1 MKSSKTK
8 GSDMKTMLLAA
19 LLAFAGMAQAAKVS
33 SVSVKMS
40 DGSDVNTGDVAA
52 RCQVK
57 VGDEYDPLQC
67 SRDVRALRDAGEY
80 DNITVEAT
88 HGTAGIDVTYVI
100 TPKLRFQ
107 GPLNVIGNDYW
118 SVSKITRLTELKDGY
133 AYGEADFEAAVG
145 RVRREYQKKFFPDVK
160 VVYRLEPIADAP
172 GSVRVTM
179 DIEEG
184 KQKKIHAFVFRG
196 QKTTFEKYSWWD
208 PEGWLKDDA
217 YPLRATFDDYPWWN
231 PLGWFSDTPATDQDF
246 AEARDKVVAYYRDR
260 GFLDVK
266 VSLPEEELLP
276 NGEVDRVFTIEEGV
290 RYKVGRMS
298 VVGTKQYPADAVLAA
313 NKALATGDI
322 AGAAAMAEAARQMEI
337 FCGSGEKALA
347 DTHVTVRQLP
357 SSANPEVIDLE
368 FAVEEGVPVTI
379 NRILVRGNDYT
390 KDKVLRRE
398 ITLSPGDPM
407 LADRAEQGRRRIE
420 NLRYFD
426 RVRYYLETVEGGEA
440 KDGKPEKRDLVYE
453 VSEKNTGNFM
463 IGIGASSVDSVYGTV
478 ELSESN
484 FDLFNPWRFRGA
496 GQKGR
501 ITIMAG
507 PRIQTYEASVTE
519 PYLFDRLL
527 EFTTTIYRRQ
537 RWYDDYDLIRSG
549 LSGEIAY
556 PVKFW
561 PTGRTNGRLGFRLA
575 AEYIEF
581 DDVTKSRW
589 FNPDDPDNENWRA
602 FKEEEDKYGD
612 SWEIPLRMF
621 WEDDTRDHH
630 LFAKK
635 GHRTSIYGDVVGG
648 DNEYWRLGFNFRQYL
663 TVWKKYSHVF
673 VFGLR
678 GETVDTFSGHLP
690 IYDRLFL
697 GGPRSIRGVDYREIA
712 PRIWKKAG
720 KHGRYAPW
728 GGQTSW
734 CANMEYDIPLFK
746 YVRWAFISDLG
757 SVGEDEFDLDTDY
770 FCWTVGVGLRLD
782 IESFPV
788 RLDFATPVVDP
799 DDGVDKKV
807 FSFTIGYDF

>member
-1 MKSSKTK
+1 MKKVLLTV
-8 GSDMKTMLLAA
+8 LLAWA
-19 LLAFAGMAQAAKVS
+19 GVGLAARVS
-33 SVSVKMS
+33 SVTVEMS
-40 DGSDVNTGDVAA
+40 DGSDVNTGDVIA

-57 VGDEYDPLQC
+57 VGDEYDPAQC
-67 SRDVRALRDAGEY
+67 ARDVRALRDAGEY
-80 DNITVEAT
+80 DDITVKAD
-88 HGTAGIDVTYVI
+88 HGAKGIDITYVI
-100 TPKLRFQ
+100 VRKLRFQ
-107 GPLNVIGNDYW
+107 GPLNVTGNDYW
-118 SVSKITRLTELKDGY
+118 SVSKIAKLSELKDGY
-133 AYGEADFEAAVG
+133 AYGEADFEAAAG

-160 VVYRLEPIADAP
+160 VSYRLEPIPESSGA
-172 GSVRVTM
+172 VKVTL
-179 DIEEG
+179 DVTEG
-184 KQKKIHAFVFRG
+184 ERRKIHKFAFKGNEAV
-196 QKTTFEKYSWWD
+196 KASE
-208 PEGWLKDDA
+208 
-217 YPLRATFDDYPWWN
+217 LRATFDQYPWWN

-246 AEARDKVVAYYRDR
+246 AEARDKVVAYYRDH
-260 GFLDVK
+260 GYLDAT
-266 VSLPEEELLP
+266 VSLPVEEVRP
-276 NGEVDRVFTIEEGV
+276 DGKIDRVFTVAEGV
-290 RYKVGRMS
+290 QYKVGKMS
-298 VVGTKQYPADAVLAA
+298 VTGTKQYPADAVLAS
-313 NKALATGDI
+313 NKAIATGDV
-322 AGAAAMAEAARQMEI
+322 AGASVMAEAARQMEI
-337 FCGSGEKALA
+337 FCGSGEKPLT
-347 DTHVTVRQLP
+347 DTRVTVRQLP
-357 SSANPEVIDLE
+357 SGANPEVIDLE
-368 FAVEEGVPVTI
+368 FAVEEGVPVAI

-407 LADRAEQGRRRIE
+407 LADKAEQSKRRLE

-440 KDGKPEKRDLVYE
+440 KDGKPEVRDLVYE

-463 IGIGASSVDSVYGTV
+463 VGIGASSVDSVYGTI

-501 ITIMAG
+501 VLLQAG

-527 EFTTTIYRRQ
+527 ELTVTGYRRQ
-537 RWYDDYDLIRSG
+537 RWFDDYDIIRSG
-549 LSGEIAY
+549 FSGELSY

-561 PTGRTNGRLGFRLA
+561 PTARTTGRLGFRLA

-581 DDVTKSRW
+581 DDVSKSRW
-589 FNPDDPDNENWRA
+589 YNPKTGNEEWRA

-612 SWEIPLRMF
+612 NWEVPLRMF
-621 WEDDTRDHH
+621 WEDDTRDSF

-635 GHRTSIYGDVVGG
+635 GHRASIYGDLVGG

-673 VFGLR
+673 SFGLR

-712 PRIWKKAG
+712 PRIWKREG
-720 KHGRYAPW
+720 KRGKYAPW

-734 CANMEYDIPLFK
+734 CANMEYAVPVVKF
-746 YVRWAFISDLG
+746 VRFAFISDLG
-757 SVGEDEFDLDTDY
+757 SVGEDEFDFDTDY

-782 IESFPV
+782 IEQFPI
-788 RLDFATPVVDP
+788 RLDFATPIVDP
-799 DDGVDKKV
+799 DDDVDEKV